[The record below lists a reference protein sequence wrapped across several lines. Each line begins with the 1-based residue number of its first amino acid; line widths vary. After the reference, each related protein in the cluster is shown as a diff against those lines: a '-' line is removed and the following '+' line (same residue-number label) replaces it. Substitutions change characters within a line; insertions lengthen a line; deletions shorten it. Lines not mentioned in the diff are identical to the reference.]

1 MFPSWGLK
9 KELEEAKEK
18 MKEMERELNSIK
30 RSDSED
36 VKRPPVS

>member
-18 MKEMERELNSIK
+18 LREMERELNSIK
-30 RSDSED
+30 QSDSED
-36 VKRPPVS
+36 TKQPDVS